1 MNSNDKSFL
10 AELKQRAV
18 DATSPEELQAIA
30 DQIADIE
37 NGGSGGKSKRWIVE
51 TLADV
56 AKFFRVSNTTI
67 QNWKQQSVGM
77 PGVDGAYDLSE
88 ICEWRRS
95 LDREATSKTQEQRDL
110 ELRELAAEVAS
121 KELKLRKNRGELIS
135 RDASKAATASIL
147 NEARVQLEAIPSIL
161 GASIPPDLRSDLVH
175 ELEQQ
180 IKLICRKMASKA
192 AE

>member
-1 MNSNDKSFL
+1 MADL
-10 AELKQRAV
+10 IAEQEQQR
-18 DATSPEELQAIA
+18 
-30 DQIADIE
+30 
-37 NGGSGGKSKRWIVE
+37 GSGGTSSRWVVSSLGEVAQLVGVE
-51 TLADV
+51 LQTVKEWRTGAD
-56 AKFFRVSNTTI
+56 K
-67 QNWKQQSVGM
+67 M
-77 PGVDGAYDLSE
+77 PGTEGRWD
-88 ICEWRRS
+88 IIQIFRWRCER
-95 LDREATSKTQEQRDL
+95 LKANAGNVKTQEQRDL

-121 KELKLRKNRGELIS
+121 KELKLRKARGELIS

-192 AE
+192 TE